1 MKVLPANPKKRKR
14 KRSTGLRIIAVAVMV
29 LFGIIA
35 YSGISLREEKEAL
48 EKQYHNLG
56 EQLQAEKER
65 SLLLEERQA
74 YMQTIRYI
82 EEIAREKLGLVY
94 KNEVIFRPS
103 EEEE

>member
-1 MKVLPANPKKRKR
+1 MKVVPTNPKRIKRK
-14 KRSTGLRIIAVAVMV
+14 TGLRIIALAIMI

-35 YSGISLREEKEAL
+35 YSRVSLMEEKEAL
-48 EKQYHNLG
+48 EKQQSELN
-56 EQLQAEKER
+56 EKLQTETER
-65 SLLLEERQA
+65 SLLLKERQA